1 MKRIAFV
8 ISLLT
13 LSCTLVRAQQDYFIF
28 ISSENSQPF
37 YIRLNEHT
45 YSSSAIGHLVIPRLR
60 DTTYTLEVGFP
71 KKQYPERTFV
81 VSLDKK
87 DLDYQ
92 LKNTEKEGWVLFN
105 AQTSEAVKPRLE
117 QVKNSDLSLGERKTG
132 AFATLMSALVN
143 DSAVLYKSVV
153 KVDVQPVKPAAT
165 AVKTDTQAVVIVE
178 KEAAPARTVAVI
190 TPTPPVDSVQTEKN
204 TIPVKI
210 DTPIA
215 LSTVIPVQ
223 EWGNDKGKGYIYY
236 DSTSVGM
243 DTISL
248 MIEFEKGAPLSLP
261 TPEQV
266 IAAPARIDTV
276 KAVITPDTPATVAQK
291 QPVPA
296 AKDSTEKVTATIPQD
311 IPANN
316 TAEKTTAVTPPD
328 TATKEAT
335 KQVVANTVPDSPAI
349 AKEVVK
355 APPPVN
361 AVDTAQKESIAKVK
375 PDTPA
380 TTTAVKT
387 DTPATAK
394 TSYAPS
400 KDDSAAAIEASKKPL
415 LLMNSDCV
423 NFASEYDVDKLRVK
437 MLSANSVDD
446 KVAAAK
452 KVFKTKCFV
461 TRYIRGLSE
470 LFPNDEARFKFFDA
484 AYPFVSDT
492 GNFRQLLDLFTDELY
507 IARFKALVR
516 M

>member
-13 LSCTLVRAQQDYFIF
+13 MTCTLVRAQQDYFIF
-28 ISSENSQPF
+28 ISSENAQPF

-45 YSSSAIGHLVIPRLR
+45 YSSSAIGHLVIPRLS

-81 VSLDKK
+81 VSLNKK
-87 DLDYQ
+87 DLDYR
-92 LKNTEKEGWVLFN
+92 LKNTEKDGWVLFN
-105 AQTSEAVKPRLE
+105 AQTSETVKPRQE
-117 QVKNSDLSLGERKTG
+117 QQVKNTDLSLGERKTG
-132 AFATLMSALVN
+132 TFATLMSALVN
-143 DSAVLYKSVV
+143 DSAVLYKSIV

-165 AVKTDTQAVVIVE
+165 PVKTDTQAVVKAE
-178 KEAAPARTVAVI
+178 KETAPAETVAII
-190 TPTPPVDSVQTEKN
+190 TPAPPVDSPQTANN

-210 DTPIA
+210 DTAIT

-248 MIEFEKGAPLSLP
+248 MIEFEKGVPIPLP

-266 IAAPARIDTV
+266 IAAPAGIDTV
-276 KAVITPDTPATVAQK
+276 KAVIMPDTPAMVAQK
-291 QPVPA
+291 QPV
-296 AKDSTEKVTATIPQD
+296 
-311 IPANN
+311 NN
-316 TAEKTTAVTPPD
+316 PD

-355 APPPVN
+355 ATPPPVVIT
-361 AVDTAQKESIAKVK
+361 VDNAQKEPIVKVQ

-380 TTTAVKT
+380 VTTVVKT
-387 DTPATAK
+387 DTAVAAK
-394 TSYAPS
+394 TGYMPS
-400 KDDSAAAIEASKKPL
+400 KDDSAAAVAASKKPL

-437 MLSANSVDD
+437 MLSTNSVDD

>member
-13 LSCTLVRAQQDYFIF
+13 MSCTIAKAQQDYFI
-28 ISSENSQPF
+28 SVTSEKTQPF

-81 VSLDKK
+81 VFFNKK

-92 LKNTEKEGWVLFN
+92 LKNTEAEGWVLFN
-105 AQTSEAVKPRLE
+105 AQTSETVKPR
-117 QVKNSDLSLGERKTG
+117 QDQMGKNADLLLGERKTG

-143 DSAVLYKSVV
+143 DSTVMYKSIAKAEAPVTPVV
-153 KVDVQPVKPAAT
+153 T
-165 AVKTDTQAVVIVE
+165 T
-178 KEAAPARTVAVI
+178 
-190 TPTPPVDSVQTEKN
+190 
-204 TIPVKI
+204 VKI
-210 DTPIA
+210 DSPVVEKAKEETA
-215 LSTVIPVQ
+215 LSTVIQVT

-236 DSTSVGM
+236 DSTVTGM

-248 MIEFEKGAPLSLP
+248 VIEYEKGAPLP
-261 TPEQV
+261 TPEEV
-266 IAAPARIDTV
+266 VAAPAKIDTV
-276 KAVITPDTPATVAQK
+276 KAMITPDTAAAVVQ
-291 QPVPA
+291 QQQVPA
-296 AKDSTEKVTATIPQD
+296 RDSAEKVTATIAQD

-316 TAEKTTAVTPPD
+316 TAEKTTATINPDTSAKENTTPP
-328 TATKEAT
+328 
-335 KQVVANTVPDSPAI
+335 PGAI
-349 AKEVVK
+349 T
-355 APPPVN
+355 
-361 AVDTAQKESIAKVK
+361 VDTAQKETVPQVQ
-375 PDTPA
+375 PDTLA
-380 TTTAVKT
+380 TMTVIKT
-387 DTPATAK
+387 DTVAAK
-394 TSYAPS
+394 TDYTASRN
-400 KDDSAAAIEASKKPL
+400 DSAAAVEASKKPL
-415 LLMNSDCV
+415 LMMNSDCI

-446 KVAAAK
+446 KIAAAK
-452 KVFKTKCFV
+452 KIFKTKCFV

-492 GNFRQLLDLFTDELY
+492 GNFPKLLDLFTDELY